1 MVMNFKYGFYY
12 KNRLYVWFE
21 KKLYRYPFSS
31 FGRYFG
37 LKEIKPVNGNYRVCR
52 DWVSKSKLQSL
63 TTIVKV
69 ESVSVLNDKKH
80 LPF

>member
-1 MVMNFKYGFYY
+1 M
-12 KNRLYVWFE
+12 LYVWFE

-52 DWVSKSKLQSL
+52 DWVSKSKL
-63 TTIVKV
+63 
-69 ESVSVLNDKKH
+69 LNFEELGVDRLYVDEGHEFRK
-80 LPF
+80 LDFPTLS